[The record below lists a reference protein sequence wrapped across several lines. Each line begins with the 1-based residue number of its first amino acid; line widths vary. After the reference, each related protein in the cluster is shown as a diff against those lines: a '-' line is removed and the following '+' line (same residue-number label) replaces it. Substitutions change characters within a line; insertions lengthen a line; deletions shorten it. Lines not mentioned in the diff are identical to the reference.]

1 MNVPGKITLFA
12 AGLTAAFGVAAY
24 AGSSFGPVVSS
35 SVSGAEHNEEPTH
48 TEQPT
53 HTAHGGA
60 VATAAP
66 TVPGG
71 LTAARDGYALQLE
84 VDRLTAGATQEL
96 RFVVTGPDGHP
107 LTDYTP
113 THDKP
118 LHLIVAGRDLIEFH
132 HVHPHLDE
140 AGTWSV
146 DLGLSQAGAYRVFA
160 DFKPGGQEAP
170 ITLGTDLLVSGDYA
184 PAALPPVSNT
194 SVVDGYTVDL
204 EGALEPGKDS
214 VLTLTVKKDGEPVDD
229 LEPYLGAYG
238 HLVALRAGDLA
249 YLHVHPDGAPGDG
262 KTEPGPEIGF
272 VVDVP
277 TTGAYRLFLDF
288 QHEGV
293 VRTAVF
299 TQSTTG
305 GTGLSASPALVP
317 EAPSA
322 PETDG
327 GDHASTDHSH

>member
-1 MNVPGKITLFA
+1 MNVPGKIALFA
-12 AGLTAAFGVAAY
+12 VGLTAAFGVAAY
-24 AGSSFGPVVSS
+24 AGTSIGPVVSPS
-35 SVSGAEHNEEPTH
+35 ASGPEHDG
-48 TEQPT
+48 QPT
-53 HTAHGGA
+53 HTAHGGT
-60 VATAAP
+60 VPSVAP

-71 LTAARDGYALQLE
+71 LMAARDGYTLQL
-84 VDRLTAGATQEL
+84 VGDPLTAGVTQEL
-96 RFVVTGPDGHP
+96 QFVVSGPDGRP

-132 HVHPHLDE
+132 HVHPHLDA

-146 DLGLSQAGAYRVFA
+146 DLGLSQAGPYRVFA
-160 DFKPGGQEAP
+160 DFRPEGRDDP
-170 ITLGTDLLVSGDYA
+170 ITLGVDLLVNGDYA

-204 EGALEPGKDS
+204 DGALEPGKDS
-214 VLTLTVKKDGEPVDD
+214 VLTLTVKKDGEPIDN

-305 GTGLSASPALVP
+305 GIGHPVSPVP
-317 EAPSA
+317 VPAAPSA
-322 PETDG
+322 PETNG